1 MRIEK
6 FVPAAI
12 PTATGLFGSF
22 SATWGGQE
30 DNIGYGMFKNRLMG
44 GYGYTNTTNTA
55 YTSGTSNSWTLAIVG
70 NLMIVPD
77 YFGRVYI
84 VPKP

>member
-6 FVPAAI
+6 FAPAAI

-22 SATWGGQE
+22 SATWGGQD
-30 DNIGYGMFKNRLMG
+30 DNIGYGMFKKRLMG
-44 GYGYTNTTNTA
+44 GYGYTNTQTP
-55 YTSGTSNSWTLAIVG
+55 AIVG

-77 YFGRVYI
+77 SFGRVYI